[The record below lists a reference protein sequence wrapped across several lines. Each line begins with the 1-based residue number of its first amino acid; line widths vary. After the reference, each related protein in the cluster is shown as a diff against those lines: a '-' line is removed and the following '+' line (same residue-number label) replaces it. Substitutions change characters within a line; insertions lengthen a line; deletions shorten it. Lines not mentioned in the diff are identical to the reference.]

1 MRLLDIKR
9 YINIAY
15 ENFDPKFSTSGSYY
29 YLDNI
34 LQTKKAIKAL
44 LDSGILEHSL
54 LKIDIYTQTLLSTK
68 NGQG

>member
-34 LQTKKAIKAL
+34 LQTKKGYKSLARFRYFRTFTIKNRY
-44 LDSGILEHSL
+44 
-54 LKIDIYTQTLLSTK
+54 IYPNNRK
-68 NGQG
+68 FKRPF